1 MHYGT
6 AHLIHGSLKQ
16 PFENVLTFISQEL
29 NDLNLSDFHL
39 EFTQE
44 TNMGKLHTQNHLWI
58 QELFK
63 EQ

>member
-6 AHLIHGSLKQ
+6 AHVIHGSLKQ

-44 TNMGKLHTQNHLWI
+44 TNMGKLHAQNHL
-58 QELFK
+58 
-63 EQ
+63 